1 MSINIEITG
10 RDFDLQVIKN
20 FMLVVTI
27 VYLDNFTTVSNTDIN
42 RQEIK
47 WHISFFSTK
56 HFCILLR
63 LSLKSYFFLKSIVFV
78 WCISHLHTL
87 YRSSTLEWLNLF
99 LSYAALVTQTTR
111 AILPHMKYMQ
121 IYIHKGDEWYV
132 DQWFHMRS

>member
-47 WHISFFSTK
+47 WHILFLAPSTSAFCYAYSFN
-56 HFCILLR
+56 HIL
-63 LSLKSYFFLKSIVFV
+63 KESIVFV

-87 YRSSTLEWLNLF
+87 YRSSSLERLNLF

-121 IYIHKGDEWYV
+121 IYIHKGDGWYV

>member
-63 LSLKSYFFLKSIVFV
+63 LSLKSYFFLKAS
-78 WCISHLHTL
+78 
-87 YRSSTLEWLNLF
+87 F
-99 LSYAALVTQTTR
+99 LCDVLVIYIPFTEVRHWNDLICFSLTTTR

>member
-1 MSINIEITG
+1 MSTNIEITG

-27 VYLDNFTTVSNTDIN
+27 VYLDNFTTVSTQISTDRKLSDIFLFLAPSTSAFCYAY
-42 RQEIK
+42 
-47 WHISFFSTK
+47 SFN
-56 HFCILLR
+56 HLL
-63 LSLKSYFFLKSIVFV
+63 KESIVFV

-87 YRSSTLEWLNLF
+87 YRSSSLERLNLF

-132 DQWFHMRS
+132 DHWFHMR